1 MKINY
6 TLDRE
11 DYKKADK
18 ELMTKRYMF
27 LVTYFSLVSVIVSYI
42 FVYKDFNWSE
52 FLFISAIF
60 FFFTLVVISI
70 IPDLIK
76 HSKIKKLIDS
86 QPDLLGE
93 KSLEIKPDG
102 IEFNNFSNSVTKI
115 FEWHTIKKT
124 YITKN
129 YSFITLKNNTSF
141 IIKNEDLNGSD
152 FVEIL
157 KSKIKTS
164 FLNLKCFAFT
174 L

>member
-1 MKINY
+1 MTLKINY

-11 DYKKADK
+11 DYKKAGT
-18 ELMTKRYMF
+18 ELITKRYIF
-27 LVTYFSLVSVIVSYI
+27 LITYFSLVSVIVSYT

-60 FFFTLVVISI
+60 FFFALIVISI

-102 IEFNNFSNSVTKI
+102 IEFNNFYNNVVKVY
-115 FEWHTIKKT
+115 EWHTIKKT

-129 YSFITLKNNTSF
+129 YSFITLKNRTSF
-141 IIKNEDLNGSD
+141 IIKNEDLKESD
-152 FVEIL
+152 FIKEL

-164 FLNLKCFAFT
+164 F
-174 L
+174 

>member
-18 ELMTKRYMF
+18 ELMTKRYIF
-27 LVTYFSLVSVIVSYI
+27 LITYFSLVSVIVSYT

-52 FLFISAIF
+52 FLFTSAVF
-60 FFFTLVVISI
+60 FFFALVVISI

-86 QPDLLGE
+86 HPDLLGE

-115 FEWHTIKKT
+115 HEWHTIKKT

-129 YSFITLKNNTSF
+129 YSFITLKNRTSF
-141 IIKNEDLNGSD
+141 IIKNEDLKESD
-152 FVEIL
+152 FIKKI
-157 KSKIKTS
+157 KSKYKGI
-164 FLNLKCFAFT
+164 F
-174 L
+174 

>member
-18 ELMTKRYMF
+18 ELMTKRYIF
-27 LVTYFSLVSVIVSYI
+27 LITYFSLVSVIVSYT

-52 FLFISAIF
+52 FLFISFIF
-60 FFFTLVVISI
+60 FFFALVVISI

-102 IEFNNFSNSVTKI
+102 IEFNNFYNNVVKVY
-115 FEWHTIKKT
+115 EWHTIKKI

-129 YSFITLKNNTSF
+129 YSFITLKNRTSF
-141 IIKNEDLNGSD
+141 IIKNEDLKESD
-152 FVEIL
+152 FIKEL

-164 FLNLKCFAFT
+164 F
-174 L
+174 

>member
-18 ELMTKRYMF
+18 ELMTKRYIF
-27 LVTYFSLVSVIVSYI
+27 LITYFSLVSVIVSYT

-60 FFFTLVVISI
+60 FFFALIVISI

-102 IEFNNFSNSVTKI
+102 IEFNNFYNNVVKVY
-115 FEWHTIKKT
+115 EWHTIKKT

-129 YSFITLKNNTSF
+129 YSFITLKNRTSF
-141 IIKNEDLNGSD
+141 IIKNEDLKESD
-152 FVEIL
+152 FIKEL

-164 FLNLKCFAFT
+164 F
-174 L
+174 

>member
-1 MKINY
+1 LKINY

-18 ELMTKRYMF
+18 ELMTKRYIF
-27 LVTYFSLVSVIVSYI
+27 LITYFSLVSVIVSYT

-60 FFFTLVVISI
+60 FFFALIVISI

-86 QPDLLGE
+86 QPNLLGE

-102 IEFNNFSNSVTKI
+102 IEFNNFYNNVVKVC
-115 FEWHTIKKT
+115 EWHTIKKI
-124 YITKN
+124 YVTKN
-129 YSFITLKNNTSF
+129 YSFITLKNRTSF
-141 IIKNEDLNGSD
+141 IIKNEDLNGSH
-152 FVEIL
+152 FVETL

-164 FLNLKCFAFT
+164 F
-174 L
+174 

>member
-1 MKINY
+1 LKINY

-18 ELMTKRYMF
+18 ELMTKRYIF
-27 LVTYFSLVSVIVSYI
+27 LITYFSLVSVIVSYT

-52 FLFISAIF
+52 FLFISAVF
-60 FFFTLVVISI
+60 FFFALIVISI

-102 IEFNNFSNSVTKI
+102 IEFNNFYNNVVKVY
-115 FEWHTIKKT
+115 EWHTIKKT

-129 YSFITLKNNTSF
+129 YSFITLKNRTSF
-141 IIKNEDLNGSD
+141 IIKNEDLKESD
-152 FVEIL
+152 FIKEL

-164 FLNLKCFAFT
+164 F
-174 L
+174 

>member
-18 ELMTKRYMF
+18 ELMTKRYIF
-27 LVTYFSLVSVIVSYI
+27 LITYFSLVSVIVSYT

-52 FLFISAIF
+52 FLFISAVF
-60 FFFTLVVISI
+60 FFFALIVISI

-102 IEFNNFSNSVTKI
+102 IEFNNFYNNVVKVY
-115 FEWHTIKKT
+115 EWHTIKKT

-129 YSFITLKNNTSF
+129 YSFITLKNRTSF
-141 IIKNEDLNGSD
+141 IIKNEDLKESD
-152 FVEIL
+152 FIKEL

-164 FLNLKCFAFT
+164 F
-174 L
+174 

>member
-18 ELMTKRYMF
+18 ELMTKRYIF
-27 LVTYFSLVSVIVSYI
+27 LITYFSLVSVIVSYI
-42 FVYKDFNWSE
+42 FVYKNFNWSE

-60 FFFTLVVISI
+60 FFFALVVISI

-76 HSKIKKLIDS
+76 HSKIKKIIDS

-102 IEFNNFSNSVTKI
+102 IEFNNFYNNVVKVY
-115 FEWHTIKKT
+115 EWHTIKKT

-129 YSFITLKNNTSF
+129 YSFITLKNRTSF
-141 IIKNEDLNGSD
+141 IIKNEDLKESD
-152 FVEIL
+152 FIKKL
-157 KSKIKTS
+157 KSKIKIS
-164 FLNLKCFAFT
+164 F
-174 L
+174 

>member
-11 DYKKADK
+11 DYKKAGT
-18 ELMTKRYMF
+18 ELITKRYIF
-27 LVTYFSLVSVIVSYI
+27 LITYFSLVSVIVSYT

-60 FFFTLVVISI
+60 FFFALIVISI

-102 IEFNNFSNSVTKI
+102 IEFNNFYNNVVKVY
-115 FEWHTIKKT
+115 EWHTVKKT

-129 YSFITLKNNTSF
+129 YSFITLKNRTSF
-141 IIKNEDLNGSD
+141 IIKNEDLKESD
-152 FVEIL
+152 FIKEL

-164 FLNLKCFAFT
+164 F
-174 L
+174 

>member
-11 DYKKADK
+11 DYKKAGT
-18 ELMTKRYMF
+18 ELITKRYIF
-27 LVTYFSLVSVIVSYI
+27 LITYFSLVSVIVSYT

-60 FFFTLVVISI
+60 FFFALIVISI

-102 IEFNNFSNSVTKI
+102 IEFNNFYNNVVKVY
-115 FEWHTIKKT
+115 EWHTIKKT

-129 YSFITLKNNTSF
+129 YSFITLKNRTSF
-141 IIKNEDLNGSD
+141 IIKNEDLKESD
-152 FVEIL
+152 FIKEL

-164 FLNLKCFAFT
+164 F
-174 L
+174 

>member
-18 ELMTKRYMF
+18 ELMTKRYIF
-27 LVTYFSLVSVIVSYI
+27 LITYFSLVSVIVSYT

-52 FLFISAIF
+52 FLFISAVF
-60 FFFTLVVISI
+60 FYFALIVISI

-102 IEFNNFSNSVTKI
+102 IEFNNFYNNVVKVY
-115 FEWHTIKKT
+115 EWHTIKKT

-129 YSFITLKNNTSF
+129 YSFITLKNRTSF
-141 IIKNEDLNGSD
+141 IIKNEDLKESD
-152 FVEIL
+152 FIKEL

-164 FLNLKCFAFT
+164 F
-174 L
+174 

>member
-1 MKINY
+1 LKINY

-11 DYKKADK
+11 DYKKAGT
-18 ELMTKRYMF
+18 ELITKRYIF
-27 LVTYFSLVSVIVSYI
+27 LITYFSLVSVIVSYT

-60 FFFTLVVISI
+60 FFFALIVISI

-102 IEFNNFSNSVTKI
+102 IEFNNFYNNVVKVY
-115 FEWHTIKKT
+115 EWHTVKKT

-129 YSFITLKNNTSF
+129 YSFITLKNRTSF
-141 IIKNEDLNGSD
+141 IIKNEDLKESD
-152 FVEIL
+152 FIKEL

-164 FLNLKCFAFT
+164 F
-174 L
+174 

>member
-18 ELMTKRYMF
+18 ELMTKRYIF
-27 LVTYFSLVSVIVSYI
+27 LITYFSLVSVIVSYT

-52 FLFISAIF
+52 FLFISVIF
-60 FFFTLVVISI
+60 FFFALIVISI

-102 IEFNNFSNSVTKI
+102 IEFNNFYNNVVKVY
-115 FEWHTIKKT
+115 EWHTIKKI

-129 YSFITLKNNTSF
+129 YSFITLKNRTSF
-141 IIKNEDLNGSD
+141 IIKNEDLKESD
-152 FVEIL
+152 FIKEL

-164 FLNLKCFAFT
+164 F
-174 L
+174 

>member
-1 MKINY
+1 LKINY

-18 ELMTKRYMF
+18 ELMTKRYIF
-27 LVTYFSLVSVIVSYI
+27 LITYFSLVSVIVSYT

-52 FLFISAIF
+52 FLFISVIF
-60 FFFTLVVISI
+60 FFFALIVISI

-86 QPDLLGE
+86 QPNLLGE
-93 KSLEIKPDG
+93 KSLEIKLDG
-102 IEFNNFSNSVTKI
+102 IDFSSFDNNVTKMYK
-115 FEWHTIKKT
+115 WHTIKKI
-124 YITKN
+124 YVTKN
-129 YSFITLKNNTSF
+129 YSFITLKNKTSF

-152 FVEIL
+152 FVETL

-164 FLNLKCFAFT
+164 F
-174 L
+174 